1 MDKKTITDLIE
12 TWDADNIK
20 TAMLALKKDKPL
32 EEEILA
38 YYKYAL
44 NAIFGSTLKS
54 LVKFPEKL
62 DKKDHFDKFMY
73 IRKLPEG
80 MPSFITILKFNA
92 VRRVDSW
99 RDSHYK
105 KQLHIDWF
113 PKNMAALKQVTEL
126 HLEYQQYD
134 ELPERIGELE
144 NLEVLNLLDNNLKS
158 LPKSFENL
166 KKLRILNVKEN
177 YSLSEIPD
185 LSKFPNLEEVDF
197 NYTSIDSLP
206 DGFFD
211 LKNIK
216 KIVTISSPLDK
227 NMDIMRRIFKAF
239 PNAKIDSNA
248 KKAIEL
254 EDKSDASEFAGQE
267 KIKISDWNIN
277 KLPASL
283 FLADAVK
290 LLTIDCNS
298 LSEIADEFDKLQ
310 TIEKLEI
317 SLGHDEIAFPK
328 SIYKLKKLQELR
340 LKGGFHILP
349 EGIDSLELLEILEI
363 DNNYIKELP
372 KSFANLRNI
381 KEIELKHVNYDI
393 FSAISGFSNLQSLII
408 EYHNHPFEFEKSLS
422 GLTKW
427 RTFKINTGVPIG
439 NDLYKL
445 PTSIEKMEL
454 KNNVSAFDHKLSLG
468 KIINHFTGLKELD
481 IDEFNLSDVS
491 ETILPNT
498 NLQKLDLDY
507 VKIAQLPD
515 SFSNLK
521 ALTNFSMYGDSHE
534 SLNASVY
541 ECSELKYLRL
551 GRSKFNVI
559 PAGISKL
566 QKLDWLGFEY
576 GNITNFPEDLYEM
589 ENLKKIAMEN
599 CPLIKDKDWKTL
611 IKKKIKGIKIVKAWY
626 D

>member
-1 MDKKTITDLIE
+1 MDKKTIMDLIE

-20 TAMLALKKDKPL
+20 TAMVALKKDKSL
-32 EEEILA
+32 EEEICE

-44 NAIFGSTLKS
+44 DVIFGSTLKS

-92 VRRVDSW
+92 VRRIDSW
-99 RDSHYK
+99 RNSHYK
-105 KQLHIDWF
+105 KELHIDWF

-166 KKLRILNVKEN
+166 KKLRILNVREN
-177 YSLSEIPD
+177 YSLNEIPD

-197 NYTSIDSLP
+197 NYTMIDSLP

-211 LKNIK
+211 LKNLK
-216 KIVTISSPLDK
+216 KIVTLSSPLDK
-227 NMDIMRRIFKAF
+227 NMDVMRKIFKTF
-239 PNAKIDSNA
+239 PNAEIHSNA

-254 EDKSDASEFAGQE
+254 EDKSDAGEFAGKEQ
-267 KIKISDWNIN
+267 IKISDWNIN
-277 KLPASL
+277 KLPAAL

-290 LLTIDCNS
+290 SLSINCNS

-310 TIEKLEI
+310 TVEKLEL
-317 SLGHDEIAFPK
+317 SVGYDEIDFPA
-328 SIYKLKKLQELR
+328 SIYKLKKLKELR
-340 LKGGFHILP
+340 LKGGFHNLP
-349 EGIDSLELLEILEI
+349 EGIDALESLEILEI
-363 DNNYIKELP
+363 DNNSIKKLP
-372 KSFANLRNI
+372 KSFANLKNV

-393 FSAISGFSNLQSLII
+393 FSLISDFENLESLVM
-408 EYHNHPFEFEKSLS
+408 EYHNYPFEFEKSLS

-427 RTFKINTGVPIG
+427 RTFKINTCVPIG
-439 NDLYKL
+439 EALYKL
-445 PTSIEKMEL
+445 PQNIEKMEL
-454 KNNVSAFDHKLSLG
+454 KNNVSQFDHKLSLG
-468 KIINHFTGLKELD
+468 KIINHFTSLKELD

-491 ETILPNT
+491 EAILPNT
-498 NLQKLDLDY
+498 NLTKLDLDY
-507 VKIAQLPD
+507 VKIAHLPD
-515 SFSNLK
+515 SFSNLQ
-521 ALTNFSMYGDSHE
+521 ALTNFSMYGDGHE

-541 ECSELKYLRL
+541 ECSELKFLRL
-551 GRSKFNVI
+551 GKSKFEVI
-559 PAGISKL
+559 PSGISKL

-576 GNITNFPEDLYEM
+576 GNIIQFPEDIYEM
-589 ENLKKIAMEN
+589 KNLKKIAMEN
-599 CPLIKDKDWKTL
+599 CPLLKDKEWKAL